1 MFFDLFDGKD
11 MGVGFDMEA
20 KKQHRVLIIDD
31 AFTNREILKEILK
44 DEAEVVEFDNGKDAL
59 GYLMDHFYDLD
70 IVLLDLVMPEMNGFE
85 VLEFM
90 RRKHMTDYLP
100 VIMISADD
108 EERNMEY
115 AFDLGAIDFIAR
127 PFSERIV
134 LRRVLTTISLFEK
147 QKELIRQIDVQ
158 FKPDDQKI
166 DELTGLPYKQ
176 NFYNKVHSQLLSSG
190 DMKLWMVAIDIDHF
204 KLFNN
209 FYGWEKGD
217 QYLRLMG
224 RYLSE
229 FTRRHGGIAGYLG
242 GDDFAVL
249 CPNKSAAMEE
259 LEKKMT
265 QDTKRHKSFGVG
277 FGPKF
282 GFYEIENNADS
293 VEKIYNNA
301 VIALDSIAGDY
312 TKRVA
317 WYDQEMIGNVQN
329 EFELLSDIQR
339 GVDNKEFVFYLQPK
353 VDMKTK
359 KVVGAEALARW
370 QHHDKGL
377 ISPGVFIPILEK
389 NGFVSSI
396 DYDIWNMVIEWI
408 ASMLKNNVKVP
419 PVSINISRAD
429 IYAMNVAETLQEM
442 CDKNKVPYE
451 YLEVEIT
458 ETAYMEDF
466 DLINA
471 MVEKLHAIGFKVS
484 MDDFGSGYSSLNAL
498 KNMNVDVLKIDMRFL
513 DFDHENHSKGVSIL
527 ESVLNMAKTLAL
539 PTIVEGVETKD
550 QSEMLM
556 EQGCELAQGYYYYR
570 PMPVDEFEKLVK

>member
-1 MFFDLFDGKD
+1 
-11 MGVGFDMEA
+11 MEA
-20 KKQHRVLIIDD
+20 IKKEHRALIIDD
-31 AFTNREILKEILK
+31 AYSNREILKDILK
-44 DEAEVVEFDNGKDAL
+44 DEVEVVEFDNGKDAL
-59 GYLMDHFYDLD
+59 DYLMDHFYDLD
-70 IVLLDLVMPEMNGFE
+70 IVLLDLVMPGMNGFE

-147 QKELIRQIDVQ
+147 QKDLISQIDMQ

-176 NFYNKVHSQLLSSG
+176 NFYNKVHSHLLSSG
-190 DMKLWMVAIDIDHF
+190 NTKLYMVAIDIDHF

-224 RYLSE
+224 RFLNE

-249 CPNKSAAMEE
+249 CPNKTAAMKE
-259 LEKKMT
+259 LEKKMM
-265 QDTKRHKSFGVG
+265 QDAKRHRIVGVG

-301 VIALDSIAGDY
+301 VIALDSISGDY
-312 TKRVA
+312 TKHVA
-317 WYDQEMIGNVQN
+317 WYDAQMLGKVQN
-329 EFELLSDIQR
+329 EFELLSDIRR
-339 GVDNKEFVFYLQPK
+339 GMEENEFVFYMQPK
-353 VDMKTK
+353 VNMDTEE
-359 KVVGAEALARW
+359 VVGAEALARW
-370 QHHDKGL
+370 NHHDKGL
-377 ISPGVFIPILEK
+377 LSPAVFIPIMEK

-396 DYDIWNMVIEWI
+396 DYRIWKNVVEWI
-408 ASMLKNNVKVP
+408 SGMKKSGRKVL
-419 PVSINISRAD
+419 PVSINVSRAD
-429 IYAMNVAETLQEM
+429 IYSMDVADTLKELCDEENVSYDAI
-442 CDKNKVPYE
+442 
-451 YLEVEIT
+451 EVEIT

-466 DLINA
+466 ERINST
-471 MVEKLHAIGFKVS
+471 VEKLHKYGFTVS

-498 KNMNVDVLKIDMRFL
+498 KNMNVDALKIDMRFL
-513 DFDHENHSKGVSIL
+513 DLNQENSIKGIGIL
-527 ESVLNMAKTLAL
+527 EGVLNMAKTLDL
-539 PTIVEGVETKD
+539 PTIVEGVETEE
-550 QSEMLM
+550 QSLILM
-556 EQGCELAQGYYYYR
+556 HQGCKMAQGYYYYR
-570 PMPVDEFEKLVK
+570 PMPVDEYEKLILN

>member
-1 MFFDLFDGKD
+1 
-11 MGVGFDMEA
+11 MEA
-20 KKQHRVLIIDD
+20 IKKEHRALIIDD
-31 AFTNREILKEILK
+31 AYSNREILKDILK
-44 DEAEVVEFDNGKDAL
+44 DEVEVVEFDNGKDAL
-59 GYLMDHFYDLD
+59 DYLMDHFYDLD
-70 IVLLDLVMPEMNGFE
+70 IVLLDLVMPGMNGFE

-147 QKELIRQIDVQ
+147 QKDLISLIDMQ

-176 NFYNKVHSQLLSSG
+176 NFYNKVHSHLLSSG
-190 DMKLWMVAIDIDHF
+190 NTKLYMVAIDIDHF

-224 RYLSE
+224 RFLNE

-249 CPNKSAAMEE
+249 CPNKTAAMKE
-259 LEKKMT
+259 LEKKMM
-265 QDTKRHKSFGVG
+265 QDAKRHRNFGVG

-301 VIALDSIAGDY
+301 VIALDSISGDY
-312 TKRVA
+312 TKHVA
-317 WYDQEMIGNVQN
+317 WYDAQMIGKVQN
-329 EFELLSDIQR
+329 EFELLSDIRR
-339 GVDNKEFVFYLQPK
+339 GMEENEFVFYMQPK
-353 VDMKTK
+353 VNMDTK
-359 KVVGAEALARW
+359 EVVGAEALARW
-370 QHHDKGL
+370 IHHDKGL
-377 ISPGVFIPILEK
+377 LSPAVFIPIMEK

-396 DYDIWNMVIEWI
+396 DYRIWKNVVEWI
-408 ASMLKNNVKVP
+408 SGMKKSGHGHMVL
-419 PVSINISRAD
+419 PVSINVSRAD
-429 IYAMNVAETLQEM
+429 IYSMDVADTLKEL
-442 CDKNKVPYE
+442 CDEEKVSYDAI
-451 YLEVEIT
+451 EVEIT

-466 DLINA
+466 ERINST
-471 MVEKLHAIGFKVS
+471 VEKLHKYGFTVS

-498 KNMNVDVLKIDMRFL
+498 KNMNVDALKIDMRFL
-513 DFDHENHSKGVSIL
+513 DLNQDNSIKGIGIL
-527 ESVLNMAKTLAL
+527 EGVLNMAKTLDL
-539 PTIVEGVETKD
+539 PTIVEGVETEE
-550 QSEMLM
+550 QSLILM
-556 EQGCELAQGYYYYR
+556 NQGCKMAQGYYYYR
-570 PMPVDEFEKLVK
+570 PMPVDEYEKLILN

>member
-1 MFFDLFDGKD
+1 
-11 MGVGFDMEA
+11 MEA
-20 KKQHRVLIIDD
+20 IKKEHRALIIDD
-31 AFTNREILKEILK
+31 AYSNREILKDILK
-44 DEAEVVEFDNGKDAL
+44 DEVEIVEFDNGKDAL
-59 GYLMDHFYDLD
+59 DYLMDHFYDLD
-70 IVLLDLVMPEMNGFE
+70 IVLLDLVMPGMNGFE

-147 QKELIRQIDVQ
+147 QKDLISLIDMQ

-176 NFYNKVHSQLLSSG
+176 NFFNKVHSHLLNSG
-190 DMKLWMVAIDIDHF
+190 NTKLYMVAIDIDHF

-224 RYLSE
+224 RFLNE
-229 FTRRHGGIAGYLG
+229 FIRRHGGIAGYLG

-249 CPNKSAAMEE
+249 CPNKTAAMKE
-259 LEKKMT
+259 LEKKMM
-265 QDTKRHKSFGVG
+265 QDAKRHRIFGVG

-301 VIALDSIAGDY
+301 VIALDSISGDY
-312 TKRVA
+312 TKHVA
-317 WYDQEMIGNVQN
+317 WYDAQMIGKVQN
-329 EFELLSDIQR
+329 EFELLSDIRR
-339 GVDNKEFVFYLQPK
+339 GMEENEFIFYMQPK
-353 VDMKTK
+353 VNMETK
-359 KVVGAEALARW
+359 EVVGAEALARW
-370 QHHDKGL
+370 VHHDKGL
-377 ISPGVFIPILEK
+377 LSPAVFIPIMEK

-396 DYDIWNMVIEWI
+396 DYRIWKKVVEWI
-408 ASMLKNNVKVP
+408 SGMKKSGHKVL
-419 PVSINISRAD
+419 PVSINVSRAD
-429 IYAMNVAETLQEM
+429 IYSMDVADALKEL
-442 CDKNKVPYE
+442 CDEEKVSYDAI
-451 YLEVEIT
+451 EVEIT

-466 DLINA
+466 ERINST
-471 MVEKLHAIGFKVS
+471 VEKLHKYGFTVS

-498 KNMNVDVLKIDMRFL
+498 KNMNVDALKIDMRFL
-513 DFDHENHSKGVSIL
+513 DLNQDNSVKGIGIL
-527 ESVLNMAKTLAL
+527 EGVLNMAKTLDL
-539 PTIVEGVETKD
+539 PTIVEGVETEE
-550 QSEMLM
+550 QSLILM
-556 EQGCELAQGYYYYR
+556 HQGCKMAQGYYYYR
-570 PMPVDEFEKLVK
+570 PMPVDEYEKLILN

>member
-1 MFFDLFDGKD
+1 
-11 MGVGFDMEA
+11 MEA
-20 KKQHRVLIIDD
+20 TKKQHRALIIDD
-31 AFTNREILKEILK
+31 AYSNREILKDILQ
-44 DEAEVVEFDNGKDAL
+44 DEVEVVEYDNGKDAL
-59 GYLMDHFYDLD
+59 DYLMDHFYDLD

-115 AFDLGAIDFIAR
+115 AFDLGATDFIAR

-147 QKELIRQIDVQ
+147 QKELIRKIDVQ

-176 NFYNKVHSQLLSSG
+176 NFYNQAHSQLLNNHNQ
-190 DMKLWMVAIDIDHF
+190 KLWMVAIDIDHF

-217 QYLRLMG
+217 QYLRVMG

-249 CPNKSAAMEE
+249 CPNKQAAIKE
-259 LEKKMT
+259 LERKMAA
-265 QDTKRHKSFGVG
+265 DAKHHKNFSVG

-282 GFYEIENNADS
+282 GFYEIENNSDS

-301 VIALDSIAGDY
+301 VIALDSIDGDY
-312 TKRVA
+312 TKHVA
-317 WYDQEMIGNVQN
+317 WYDPKMLGKVQN
-329 EFELLSDIQR
+329 EFELLSDIRR
-339 GVDNKEFVFYLQPK
+339 GIEEKEFVFYLQPK

-359 KVVGAEALARW
+359 EVVGAEALARW
-370 QHHDKGL
+370 NHHEKGM
-377 ISPGVFIPILEK
+377 IPPGVFIPILEK

-396 DYDIWNMVIEWI
+396 DYTIWEMVCDWI
-408 ASMLKNNVKVP
+408 QKELKAGKDVP
-419 PVSINISRAD
+419 PVSLNVSRAD
-429 IYAMNVAETLQEM
+429 IYSMDVAEVFKDF
-442 CDKNKVPYE
+442 CDSRDIPYDKI
-451 YLEVEIT
+451 EVEIT
-458 ETAYMEDF
+458 ETSYMEDF
-466 DLINA
+466 DKINA
-471 MVEKLHAIGFKVS
+471 AVEKFHKVGFKVA

-513 DFDHENHSKGVSIL
+513 ELNEENGSKGIGIL
-527 ESVLNMAKTLAL
+527 EGVLNMAKTLNL
-539 PTIVEGVETKD
+539 PTIVEGVETKE
-550 QSEMLM
+550 QSEILM
-556 EQGCELAQGYYYYR
+556 KKGCNLAQGFYYHR
-570 PMPVDEFEKLVK
+570 PMPADEYEKLLK

>member
-1 MFFDLFDGKD
+1 
-11 MGVGFDMEA
+11 MEA
-20 KKQHRVLIIDD
+20 IKKEHRALIIDD
-31 AFTNREILKEILK
+31 AYSNREILKDILK
-44 DEAEVVEFDNGKDAL
+44 DEVEVVEFDNGKDAL
-59 GYLMDHFYDLD
+59 DYLMDHFYDLD
-70 IVLLDLVMPEMNGFE
+70 IVLLDLVMPGMNGFE

-147 QKELIRQIDVQ
+147 QKDLISQIDMQ

-176 NFYNKVHSQLLSSG
+176 NFYNKVHSHLLSSG
-190 DMKLWMVAIDIDHF
+190 NTKLYMVAIDIDHF

-224 RYLSE
+224 RFLNE

-249 CPNKSAAMEE
+249 CPNKTAAMKE
-259 LEKKMT
+259 LEKKMM
-265 QDTKRHKSFGVG
+265 QDAKRHRIVGVG

-301 VIALDSIAGDY
+301 VIALDSISGDY
-312 TKRVA
+312 TKHVA
-317 WYDQEMIGNVQN
+317 WYDAQMLGKVQN
-329 EFELLSDIQR
+329 EFELLSDIRR
-339 GVDNKEFVFYLQPK
+339 GMEENEFVFYMQPK
-353 VDMKTK
+353 VNMDTK
-359 KVVGAEALARW
+359 EVVGAEALARW
-370 QHHDKGL
+370 NHHDKGL
-377 ISPGVFIPILEK
+377 LSPAVFIPIMEK

-396 DYDIWNMVIEWI
+396 DYRIWKNVVEWI
-408 ASMLKNNVKVP
+408 SGMKKSGHKVL
-419 PVSINISRAD
+419 PVSINVSRAD
-429 IYAMNVAETLQEM
+429 IYSMDVADTLKEL
-442 CDKNKVPYE
+442 CDEESVSYDAI
-451 YLEVEIT
+451 EVEIT

-466 DLINA
+466 ERINST
-471 MVEKLHAIGFKVS
+471 VEKLHKYGFTVS

-498 KNMNVDVLKIDMRFL
+498 KNMNVDALKIDMRFL
-513 DFDHENHSKGVSIL
+513 DLNQENSIKGIGIL
-527 ESVLNMAKTLAL
+527 EGVLNMAKTLDL
-539 PTIVEGVETKD
+539 PTIVEGVETEE
-550 QSEMLM
+550 QSLILM
-556 EQGCELAQGYYYYR
+556 HQGCKMAQGYYYYR
-570 PMPVDEFEKLVK
+570 PMPVDEYEKLILN

>member
-1 MFFDLFDGKD
+1 
-11 MGVGFDMEA
+11 MEA
-20 KKQHRVLIIDD
+20 MKKQHRALIIDD
-31 AFTNREILKEILK
+31 AFSNREILKDILQDEVEI
-44 DEAEVVEFDNGKDAL
+44 VEFDNGKDAL
-59 GYLMDHFYDLD
+59 DYLMDHFYDLD
-70 IVLLDLVMPEMNGFE
+70 IVLLDLVMPGMNGFE

-147 QKELIRQIDVQ
+147 QKDLVSQIDMQ

-176 NFYNKVHSQLLSSG
+176 NFYNKVHSQLLNSG
-190 DMKLWMVAIDIDHF
+190 NNKLYMVAIDIDHF

-217 QYLRLMG
+217 QYLKLMG
-224 RYLSE
+224 RFLNE

-249 CPNKSAAMEE
+249 CPNKSAAMKE

-282 GFYEIENNADS
+282 GFYEIENNTDS

-312 TKRVA
+312 TKHVA
-317 WYDQEMIGNVQN
+317 WYDAQMIGKVQN
-329 EFELLSDIQR
+329 EFELLSDIRR
-339 GVDNKEFVFYLQPK
+339 GMEEKEFVFYLQPK
-353 VDMKTK
+353 VNMETK
-359 KVVGAEALARW
+359 EVVGAEALARW
-370 QHHDKGL
+370 EHHDKGL
-377 ISPGVFIPILEK
+377 LSPAVFIPIMEK

-396 DYDIWNMVIEWI
+396 DYEIWNRVVEWI
-408 ASMLKNNVKVP
+408 SVMKKAGKKISPISVNV
-419 PVSINISRAD
+419 SRAD
-429 IYAMNVAETLQEM
+429 IYALDVAEVLKEL
-442 CDKNKVPYE
+442 CDRYGVPYDAIE
-451 YLEVEIT
+451 AEIT
-458 ETAYMEDF
+458 ETAYMEHF
-466 DLINA
+466 ERINST
-471 MVEKLHAIGFKVS
+471 VEKLHKFGFSVS

-498 KNMNVDVLKIDMRFL
+498 KNMNVDALKIDMRFL
-513 DFDHENHSKGVSIL
+513 DLNKENSEKGIGIL
-527 ESVLNMAKTLAL
+527 EGVLNMAKTLAL
-539 PTIVEGVETKD
+539 PTIVEGVETEE
-550 QSEMLM
+550 QSEMLRK
-556 EQGCELAQGYYYYR
+556 QGCDMAQGYYYYR
-570 PMPVDEFEKLVK
+570 PMPVDEYEKSILK

>member
-1 MFFDLFDGKD
+1 
-11 MGVGFDMEA
+11 MEA
-20 KKQHRVLIIDD
+20 MKKQHRVLIIDD
-31 AFTNREILKEILK
+31 AYSNREILKDILQDEVEI
-44 DEAEVVEFDNGKDAL
+44 VEYDNGKDAL
-59 GYLMDHFYDLD
+59 EYLMNHFYDLD

-108 EERNMEY
+108 EEKNMEY
-115 AFDLGAIDFIAR
+115 AFDLGATDFIAR

-147 QKELIRQIDVQ
+147 QKELIRQIDAQ

-166 DELTGLPYKQ
+166 DGLTGLPFKQ
-176 NFYNKVHSQLLSSG
+176 NFFNQVHSQLLNNHNQ
-190 DMKLWMVAIDIDHF
+190 KLYMVAIDIDHF

-217 QYLRLMG
+217 QYLRVMG

-249 CPNKSAAMEE
+249 CPNKRAAVKE

-265 QDTKRHKSFGVG
+265 ADTKKHKSFGVG

-282 GFYEIENNADS
+282 GFYEIEDNNDS
-293 VEKIYNNA
+293 VERIYNNS

-312 TKRVA
+312 TKHVA
-317 WYDQEMIGNVQN
+317 WYDPQMIGKVQN
-329 EFELLSDIQR
+329 EFELLSDIRR
-339 GVDNKEFVFYLQPK
+339 GIEDKEFVFYLQPK

-359 KVVGAEALARW
+359 EIIGAEALARW
-370 QHHDKGL
+370 NHHEKGV

-396 DYDIWNMVIEWI
+396 DYDIWEMVCRWI
-408 ASMLKNNVKVP
+408 SERMKAGKEVP
-419 PVSINISRAD
+419 PVSINVSRSD
-429 IYAMNVAETLQEM
+429 IYSMDVADALKAL
-442 CDKNKVPYE
+442 CDENDIPYE
-451 YLEVEIT
+451 KLEAEIT

-466 DLINA
+466 EKINA
-471 MVEKLHAIGFKVS
+471 TVEKLHKIGFKVS

-498 KNMNVDVLKIDMRFL
+498 KNMNVDALKIDMRFL
-513 DFDHENHSKGVSIL
+513 EFNNENSSKGINIL
-527 ESVLNMAKTLAL
+527 EGVLNMAKTLDL
-539 PTIVEGVETKD
+539 PTIVEGVETKE

-556 EQGCELAQGYYYYR
+556 KKGCNLAQGYYYYR
-570 PMPVDEFEKLVK
+570 PMPADEYEKLIK

>member
-1 MFFDLFDGKD
+1 

-59 GYLMDHFYDLD
+59 DYLMDHFYDLD

-190 DMKLWMVAIDIDHF
+190 NMKLWMVAIDIDHF

-249 CPNKSAAMEE
+249 CPNIQPGVAIDYATGYTTLADDWRSGGTTAGPRDYVLNTRTGKFHLPGCEEAKSLSRRNRKDCRCE
-259 LEKKMT
+259 
-265 QDTKRHKSFGVG
+265 RG
-277 FGPKF
+277 
-282 GFYEIENNADS
+282 
-293 VEKIYNNA
+293 
-301 VIALDSIAGDY
+301 
-312 TKRVA
+312 
-317 WYDQEMIGNVQN
+317 
-329 EFELLSDIQR
+329 ELLR
-339 GVDNKEFVFYLQPK
+339 AG
-353 VDMKTK
+353 
-359 KVVGAEALARW
+359 R
-370 QHHDKGL
+370 
-377 ISPGVFIPILEK
+377 IPC
-389 NGFVSSI
+389 G
-396 DYDIWNMVIEWI
+396 
-408 ASMLKNNVKVP
+408 
-419 PVSINISRAD
+419 R
-429 IYAMNVAETLQEM
+429 
-442 CDKNKVPYE
+442 C
-451 YLEVEIT
+451 
-458 ETAYMEDF
+458 
-466 DLINA
+466 
-471 MVEKLHAIGFKVS
+471 
-484 MDDFGSGYSSLNAL
+484 
-498 KNMNVDVLKIDMRFL
+498 
-513 DFDHENHSKGVSIL
+513 
-527 ESVLNMAKTLAL
+527 
-539 PTIVEGVETKD
+539 
-550 QSEMLM
+550 
-556 EQGCELAQGYYYYR
+556 R
-570 PMPVDEFEKLVK
+570 P

>member
-1 MFFDLFDGKD
+1 
-11 MGVGFDMEA
+11 METM
-20 KKQHRVLIIDD
+20 KKQHKVLIIDD
-31 AFTNREILKEILK
+31 AYSNREILKDILQDEVEI
-44 DEAEVVEFDNGKDAL
+44 VEYDNGKDAL
-59 GYLMDHFYDLD
+59 EYLMDHFYDLD
-70 IVLLDLVMPEMNGFE
+70 IVLLDLVMPGMNGFE

-115 AFDLGAIDFIAR
+115 AFDLGATDFIAR

-166 DELTGLPYKQ
+166 DDLTGLPYKQ
-176 NFYNKVHSQLLSSG
+176 NYFNQVHSQLLNNHNQ
-190 DMKLWMVAIDIDHF
+190 KLWMVAIDIDHF

-217 QYLRLMG
+217 QYLKLMG
-224 RYLSE
+224 RYLNE

-249 CPNKSAAMEE
+249 CPNKHAAIHE

-265 QDTKRHKSFGVG
+265 ADTRSHKNFGVG

-282 GFYEIENNADS
+282 GFYEIEHNSDS

-312 TKRVA
+312 TKHVA
-317 WYDQEMIGNVQN
+317 WYDPQMIGKVQN
-329 EFELLSDIQR
+329 EFELLSDIRR
-339 GVDNKEFVFYLQPK
+339 GIEEKEFMFYLQPK
-353 VDMKTK
+353 VNMETK
-359 KVVGAEALARW
+359 EVVGAEALARW
-370 QHHDKGL
+370 NHHEKGM
-377 ISPGVFIPILEK
+377 ISPGVFVPILEK

-396 DYDIWNMVIEWI
+396 DYDIWEMVADWI
-408 ASMLKNNVKVP
+408 GEKQKAGVKVP
-419 PVSINISRAD
+419 PISINVSRAD
-429 IYAMNVAETLQEM
+429 VYSLDVAEELKKL
-442 CDKNKVPYE
+442 CDERNIPYE
-451 YLEVEIT
+451 LLEAEIT

-466 DLINA
+466 EKINA
-471 MVEKLHAIGFKVS
+471 TVEKLHRVGFKVS

-498 KNMNVDVLKIDMRFL
+498 KNMNVDTLKIDMRFL
-513 DFDHENHSKGVSIL
+513 DINRENSSKGIGIL
-527 ESVLNMAKTLAL
+527 EGVLNMAKTLTL
-539 PTIVEGVETKD
+539 PTIVEGVGTKE
-550 QSEMLM
+550 QAEMLM
-556 EQGCELAQGYYYYR
+556 KNGCDLAQGYYYHR
-570 PMPVDEFEKLVK
+570 PMPADEFEKLLN